1 MSLNHRMG
9 DRHEADLAAWLHGRR
24 TKASGSQWA
33 DQMDGRHSRYAQT
46 FAFAWDGKS
55 TLAKSVG
62 VSRAM
67 LAKAVEQA
75 HGERP
80 MVALRFYDDERLRT
94 YDDWAVVR
102 MDDLREMLAALDRE
116 SGLND

>member
-9 DRHEADLAAWLHGRR
+9 ERHEADLAEWLGGRR
-24 TKASGSQWA
+24 TKASGSQWN

-46 FAFAWDGKS
+46 FAWAWDGKS
-55 TLAKSVG
+55 SMSKSIG

-80 MVALRFYDDERLRT
+80 MLALRFYDDERLRT
-94 YDDWAVVR
+94 HEDWAIIR
-102 MDDLREMLAALDRE
+102 MDDLREMLAALRAHGGE
-116 SGLND
+116 